1 MNKSKIQKF
10 AVDGHK
16 LLYKQIAQR
25 AYQYGIEEGNVGKAD
40 ATEVRGRILSPLEKS
55 QRAALIAE
63 INANGKRANSCIC
76 IVGVFNKLR
85 QCSYFIGNKGLAKLV
100 N

>member
-1 MNKSKIQKF
+1 MNKSKIQRF

-25 AYQYGIEEGNVGKAD
+25 AYQYGIEEGNVGKSD

-63 INANGKRANSCIC
+63 INTKHPETA
-76 IVGVFNKLR
+76 LR
-85 QCSYFIGNKGLAKLV
+85 RDQRPCCEGRSRHESL
-100 N
+100 

>member
-10 AVDGHK
+10 AVEGHK

-25 AYQYGIEEGNVGKAD
+25 AYQYGIEGKNVGKAD

-55 QRAALIAE
+55 QRAELIQA
-63 INANGKRANSCIC
+63 INADGYQQTITP
-76 IVGVFNKLR
+76 
-85 QCSYFIGNKGLAKLV
+85 CSTR
-100 N
+100 

>member
-40 ATEVRGRILSPLEKS
+40 ATEVR
-55 QRAALIAE
+55 
-63 INANGKRANSCIC
+63 
-76 IVGVFNKLR
+76 
-85 QCSYFIGNKGLAKLV
+85 
-100 N
+100 

>member
-63 INANGKRANSCIC
+63 INANGYPQTYRACH
-76 IVGVFNKLR
+76 L
-85 QCSYFIGNKGLAKLV
+85 YLV
-100 N
+100 QPHCCASVYGGQ

>member
-55 QRAALIAE
+55 
-63 INANGKRANSCIC
+63 
-76 IVGVFNKLR
+76 
-85 QCSYFIGNKGLAKLV
+85 
-100 N
+100 